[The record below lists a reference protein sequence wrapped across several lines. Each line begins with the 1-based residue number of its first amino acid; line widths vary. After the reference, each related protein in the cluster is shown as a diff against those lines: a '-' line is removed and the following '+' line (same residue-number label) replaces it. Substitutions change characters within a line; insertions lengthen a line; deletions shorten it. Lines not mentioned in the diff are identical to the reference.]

1 MLLSRNSQGFAYIAL
16 LVVIVVIGISLGAAG
31 KYWSNVV
38 LRDKE
43 EELIFRGDQYRQAI
57 ELYYRAV
64 LVAPQYPGSI
74 DDLLMDSRTPTGR
87 RHLRQR
93 YKDPISGEDFV
104 EIKNAATNRIIGVH
118 SPSDKQPLKQSGF
131 PANNILKTILLAPR
145 PGFPADPNNF
155 EQKGQYSEW
164 LFVSTIVPASPVQAP
179 GPRFEQITPFVPPR
193 FRPPPPSRT
202 KIRTSI
208 HPGSTTDVSLIDIP
222 CLCFTMSYVIALRG
236 NVALNCDQREDSDS

>member
-1 MLLSRNSQGFAYIAL
+1 MLLSRNSHGFAYIAL

-57 ELYYRAV
+57 ELYYKAV
-64 LVAPQYPGSI
+64 LVAPQYPDSI

-104 EIKNAATNRIIGVH
+104 EIRDTTTNRIIGVH
-118 SPSDKQPLKQSGF
+118 SPSDKQPLKQAGF
-131 PANNILKTILLAPR
+131 PAIYSIKTILLAPAA
-145 PGFPADPNNF
+145 G
-155 EQKGQYSEW
+155 
-164 LFVSTIVPASPVQAP
+164 L
-179 GPRFEQITPFVPPR
+179 
-193 FRPPPPSRT
+193 SRE
-202 KIRTSI
+202 S
-208 HPGSTTDVSLIDIP
+208 
-222 CLCFTMSYVIALRG
+222 
-236 NVALNCDQREDSDS
+236 

>member
-1 MLLSRNSQGFAYIAL
+1 MQLFRNSHGFAYIAL

-57 ELYYRAV
+57 ELYYKAV
-64 LVAPQYPGSI
+64 LVGPQYPDNI

-104 EIKNAATNRIIGVH
+104 EIRDTTTNRIIGVH
-118 SPSDKQPLKQSGF
+118 SPSDKQPLKQAGFPAIYSIKPTPLVPQAGF
-131 PANNILKTILLAPR
+131 PAN
-145 PGFPADPNNF
+145 PNDF
-155 EQKGQYSEW
+155 EQKGKYSEW
-164 LFVSTIVPASPVQAP
+164 LFVSTIIPAPPVTVPRSNVIA
-179 GPRFEQITPFVPPR
+179 PFVPPQ
-193 FRPPPPSRT
+193 FTPPPR
-202 KIRTSI
+202 
-208 HPGSTTDVSLIDIP
+208 
-222 CLCFTMSYVIALRG
+222 
-236 NVALNCDQREDSDS
+236 

>member
-57 ELYYRAV
+57 ELYYKAV
-64 LVAPQYPGSI
+64 LTAPQYPASI
-74 DDLLMDSRTPTGR
+74 DDLLMDNRTATGK

-104 EIKNAATNRIIGVH
+104 EIKDPTTNRIIGVH
-118 SPSDKQPLKQSGF
+118 SPSDKQPFKQANFPPVYSRKLTPLPPRAGF
-131 PANNILKTILLAPR
+131 PAN
-145 PGFPADPNNF
+145 PNDF
-155 EQKGQYSEW
+155 EQKGSYSDW
-164 LFVSTIVPASPVQAP
+164 LFVSTIIPAPPGQVP
-179 GPRFEQITPFVPPR
+179 GPRFDQVKPLIPPR
-193 FRPPPPSRT
+193 FRSPS
-202 KIRTSI
+202 
-208 HPGSTTDVSLIDIP
+208 PQNQ
-222 CLCFTMSYVIALRG
+222 G
-236 NVALNCDQREDSDS
+236 N